1 MKAFTSNQVGRTF
14 VVKLEQGEDIIESI
28 EALIAEQGIENA
40 VVLSGIATIDR
51 SVLHV
56 VTTLGYPFDYEMR
69 EETDK
74 PLEVASI
81 DGFICDGEPHLHC
94 VLADTCQVYAGH
106 MHKGCRVLYLCE
118 IVIQELL
125 GLSIERRLN
134 EHGANHIYAKSSA
147 KNSLQK

>member
-1 MKAFTSNQVGRTF
+1 MEAFTSNQAGRTF
-14 VVKLEQGEDIIESI
+14 IVKLEQGEDIIGSI
-28 EALIAEQGIENA
+28 EALIAKQGIENA

-51 SVLHV
+51 FALHM

-69 EETDK
+69 EQADE

-94 VLADTCQVYAGH
+94 VLANGSKVFAGH

-125 GLSIERRLN
+125 GVSVERRPN
-134 EHGANHIYAKSSA
+134 EHGASHIYAKQG
-147 KNSLQK
+147 NV